1 MFNPP
6 TPSSIA
12 SEIDALLAS
21 QITMQAFLLK
31 LRQDVSSL
39 QERPASVSSSVA
51 STRSNFH
58 LLSRITEC
66 TNCAQLEFQ
75 INKAKKVIVNYNS
88 TLGFF
93 ANVARIQKEAI
104 SYKNKYEVLLEK
116 YNNLKLQ
123 EGFNLSDEEEE

>member
-21 QITMQAFLLK
+21 QITMQASLLK

-51 STRSNFH
+51 PTHSNFRP
-58 LLSRITEC
+58 LSRTTE
-66 TNCAQLEFQ
+66 
-75 INKAKKVIVNYNS
+75 
-88 TLGFF
+88 
-93 ANVARIQKEAI
+93 
-104 SYKNKYEVLLEK
+104 
-116 YNNLKLQ
+116 
-123 EGFNLSDEEEE
+123 